1 MRPLTFALALMFA
14 ACDDT
19 PMERPAEDSSS
30 TPTTPDGSTPTIPGT
45 TSDTETTG
53 GGTAS
58 SEFAD
63 ILPGEAYDGLPE
75 ELELD
80 IGGLPFYVRT
90 YGDGPNVVVVINGG
104 PGQSHHYCQSA
115 DVLATTEVKV
125 VTFDQR
131 GTGLTP
137 HPQNAN
143 YAIDRY
149 AKDVEELRVAL
160 GAEQIH
166 LIGHSFGGAYAMAYT
181 ADFNNRVASLQLFSS
196 STVRQIDVDTTEFE
210 ARILEYEQDGT
221 FPPGYN
227 ELDGD
232 NNCAPYFQTIWPV
245 YLYDENFPMTQGL
258 LDTTCD
264 LETFFG
270 TFDSNMF
277 GWDLSRGVGNYTGPV
292 NLYYGEAD
300 PFMEESKSIPKYFD
314 STTVDEIVLP
324 ECGHYWEECAD
335 DFFARA
341 AAFLAENM

>member
-1 MRPLTFALALMFA
+1 MRSLTFALALTIV

-19 PMERPAEDSSS
+19 PMERPTEEPTS
-30 TPTTPDGSTPTIPGT
+30 TTNPNVPSTSTLSDT
-45 TSDTETTG
+45 TSDTETHT

-58 SEFAD
+58 SEYAD
-63 ILPGEAYDGLPE
+63 ILPGEPYAGDAV

-104 PGQSHHYCQSA
+104 PGQSHHYCESA

-143 YAIDRY
+143 YAMDRY

-160 GAEQIH
+160 GAEQLH

-181 ADFNNRVASLQLFSS
+181 ADFNSRVASLQLFSS
-196 STVRQIDVDTTEFE
+196 STVRQIDVDTMEFE
-210 ARILEYEQDGT
+210 ARILDYEQDGT

-245 YLYDENFPMTQGL
+245 YLYDETFPMTQGL

-277 GWDLSRGVGNYTGPV
+277 GWDLSRGVGSYTGPV

-300 PFMEESKSIPKYFD
+300 PFKEESKSIPKYFD
-314 STTVDEIVLP
+314 STTVSEIELP

-335 DFFARA
+335 DVFARA
-341 AAFLAENM
+341 AAFLAESM